1 MSSEFRPSVK
11 KIEEIVQMQNVD
23 MKFDVRKD
31 DCLVRVCIEPP
42 KKDDFTAILTE
53 AFAES
58 FASKMESL
66 NNTFS
71 VSFGQP
77 VFYASAK
84 KVDNAKFVAIAFE
97 KNISK
102 QRFCISNGTLKLLL
116 VQVITFI

>member
-1 MSSEFRPSVK
+1 ME
-11 KIEEIVQMQNVD
+11 NVD
-23 MKFDVRKD
+23 MKFDIRKD
-31 DCLVRVCIEPP
+31 DCLVKVCIEPP
-42 KKDDFTAILTE
+42 KKDDFAGILAE

-84 KVDNAKFVAIAFE
+84 RVDNHKFVAIAIE

-102 QRFCISNGTLKLLL
+102 KDFVSL
-116 VQVITFI
+116 